1 MNGSKRTLIVG
12 GGFFGAYI
20 AEHLARMGARVLLAE
35 RSKTLLGEASLIN
48 QARVHNGYHY
58 PRSILTGL
66 RSRISQP
73 VFTSEF
79 SDCIVDDFEKYYA
92 VGQVM
97 SRVSSRQFQKFC
109 ERINAPCEPAPTK
122 VTDHFNPDLISAVF
136 RTVEFAFNAVKLR
149 ERMATRILEAGAEL
163 AFETE
168 VLTVSRRDDG
178 AIDALLRHPDG
189 SCEPRHFDNVFNCT
203 YSSINETNAASKLPI
218 IPLRHEIAEMVLV
231 DVPPP
236 FDKWGVTVMCGPFFS
251 VMPYPSTSHHS
262 LSHVRYTP
270 HYTWQDRTETYDP
283 TTRKTAIANPPQS
296 NWCKMHRDVVRY
308 APGLVD
314 MRMKRSIW
322 AVKSILPRS
331 DSDDSRPILFAA
343 DHGGIPGYNCIL
355 GGKID
360 NVYDVVRSIETRRV
374 GAA

>member
-1 MNGSKRTLIVG
+1 MNGSQRTLIVG

-20 AEHLARMGARVLLAE
+20 AEHLARMGANVLLAE
-35 RSKTLLGEASLIN
+35 RSRTILGEASLIN

-66 RSRISQP
+66 RSRISLP
-73 VFTSEF
+73 IFSSEF
-79 SDCIVDDFEKYYA
+79 PDCIVDDFEKYYA

-97 SRVSSRQFQKFC
+97 SRVSSQQFLRFC
-109 ERINAPCEPAPTK
+109 QRINAPCEPAPTS
-122 VTDHFNPDLISAVF
+122 VTDHFNPNLISAVF
-136 RTVEFAFNAVKLR
+136 RTVEFAFDAVKLR
-149 ERMATRILEAGAEL
+149 ERMATRILEAGAGL
-163 AFETE
+163 ALETE

-178 AIDALLRHPDG
+178 AIDAILRHPDG
-189 SCEPRHFDNVFNCT
+189 SCESRPFDNVFNCT
-203 YSSINETNAASKLPI
+203 YASINETNAASELPI
-218 IPLRHEIAEMVLV
+218 IPLRHEMAEMVLV

-262 LSHVRYTP
+262 MSHVRYTP
-270 HYTWQDRTETYDP
+270 HYTWQDTPETYDP
-283 TTRKTAIANPPQS
+283 SIRKTAVANPPQS
-296 NWCKMHRDVVRY
+296 NWGKMRRDVVRY

-314 MRMKRSIW
+314 MQMKRSIW

-343 DHGGIPGYNCIL
+343 DHGGIPGYNCVL

-360 NVYDVVRSIETRRV
+360 NVYDVVRAIESRRI